1 MVDVVDVNQEV
12 GNVFDVEKSIT
23 QEKFYG
29 EVKTMKITVLGA
41 TGMLGHVVA
50 KYMTEAYGVENVVRS
65 SRSRAQWTPLDDA
78 KNEKWIEFPL
88 PMENDFQLCWI
99 PPDTDYVI
107 NCIGVIKPFVD
118 QAGIVDTIYI
128 NSIFPH
134 VLAEYCEQ
142 QGIRLIHITTDCVF
156 SGYQVMGEYIELDE
170 HDVTDIYGRT
180 KSLGEPKNKAMVL
193 RTSIIGREIHKQ
205 ASLVAWVQSQAGK
218 EVNGFT
224 NHTWNGITTKTYAK
238 CCQQIIDFDMY
249 EEGIYHIFSPSP
261 VTKCQLVTMISNALD
276 LGVKV
281 NPTEAPRAIHR
292 TLSTIHS
299 LCENL
304 YISELFEQLKEL

>member
-1 MVDVVDVNQEV
+1 
-12 GNVFDVEKSIT
+12 K
-23 QEKFYG
+23 
-29 EVKTMKITVLGA
+29 
-41 TGMLGHVVA
+41 
-50 KYMTEAYGVENVVRS
+50 
-65 SRSRAQWTPLDDA
+65 
-78 KNEKWIEFPL
+78 
-88 PMENDFQLCWI
+88 I

-107 NCIGVIKPFVD
+107 NCIGVIKPFIGST
-118 QAGIVDTIYI
+118 GIVDTIYI

-134 VLAEYCEQ
+134 VLAEYCKQ
-142 QGIRLIHITTDCVF
+142 QGMKLIHITTDCVF
-156 SGYQVMGEYIELDE
+156 SGHQVMGEYIESDE

-205 ASLVAWVQSQAGK
+205 ASLVAWVQLQAGR

-249 EEGIYHIFSPSP
+249 EEGIYHIFSPSS
-261 VTKCQLVTMISNALD
+261 VTKCQLVTMISDALD

-281 NPTEAPRAIHR
+281 NPTEAPKAIHR
-292 TLSTIHS
+292 TLSTIHQ
-299 LCENL
+299 LCGKL
-304 YISELFEQLKEL
+304 LIPELFEQLKEL